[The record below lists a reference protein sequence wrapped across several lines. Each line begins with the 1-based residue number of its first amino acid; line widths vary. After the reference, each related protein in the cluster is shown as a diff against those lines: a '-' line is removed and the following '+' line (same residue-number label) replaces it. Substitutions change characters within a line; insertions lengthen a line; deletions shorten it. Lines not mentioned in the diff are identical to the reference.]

1 MQLKI
6 AALILLL
13 FVVIF
18 ILSITIISHHTYT
31 NLFIIIIIILLLLF
45 DCYLVARYKVV
56 VDVPVQSA
64 IFRILPKEL
73 RDGNDISTVAVL
85 FTQGVNEQQ
94 SLADT

>member
-18 ILSITIISHHTYT
+18 ILSITHHTYT